1 MSQTYYKIWIHLI
14 WSTKNRQ
21 PLLQKELR
29 QKVLNHIQ
37 EKSQTDG
44 IYIDIINGMQD
55 HIHCL
60 MSVNPKYSISEIINK
75 IKGESSHWINHQNLL
90 NIQFAWQNGYSA
102 FSVSESQI
110 EKTREYINNQENH
123 HKKLTFIEEVEK
135 LLKLHN
141 IRNSIDIKETKD

>member
-1 MSQTYYKIWIHLI
+1 MTQTYYKIWIHVI

-21 PLLQKELR
+21 PFLQKEIR
-29 QKVLNHIQ
+29 QKVLNHIHK
-37 EKSQTDG
+37 KSQSEG
-44 IYIDIINGMQD
+44 IYIDTINGMPD

-60 MSVNPKYSISEIINK
+60 ISINPKYSISEIINK
-75 IKGESSHWINHQNLL
+75 IKGESSHWINHQSLL

-110 EKTREYINNQENH
+110 EKTRKYIINQETH
-123 HKKLTFIEEVEK
+123 HKKITFIEEVDK

-141 IRNSIDIKETKD
+141 IRNSINAERTKG

>member
-1 MSQTYYKIWIHLI
+1 MSQTYYKIWVHVI

-21 PLLQKELR
+21 PLLQKEIR
-29 QKVLNHIQ
+29 QKVLNHIR
-37 EKSQTDG
+37 EKSQTER
-44 IYIDIINGMQD
+44 IYLDAVSGMPD

-60 MSVNPKYSISEIINK
+60 ISVNPKYSISEIINK
-75 IKGESSHWINHQNLL
+75 IKGESSHWINHQRLL

-123 HKKLTFIEEVEK
+123 HKKLSFIEEVDK

-141 IRNSIDIKETKD
+141 IRNSIDAKETKG